1 MTYIKTVDA
10 DGAMVTLEKLDPPI
24 WVWVQA
30 SNGSVLRCG
39 KGTAQGVVS
48 QDGTVLY
55 YLEGQSVPGAVRKA
69 VALTAAEYEELAA
82 GYEFPEEPEEPD
94 PTPVTTEE
102 PMLSRAEMQARI
114 LSLEDE
120 LAATKILL
128 GVSE

>member
-39 KGTAQGVVS
+39 EGTAQGVVS

-55 YLEGQSVPGAVRKA
+55 YLEGQTVPGAVRKA
-69 VALTAAEYEELAA
+69 VVLTAAEYEELAA
-82 GYEFPEEPEEPD
+82 GYEFPEEPD
-94 PTPVTTEE
+94 PTPGTTEE
-102 PMLSRAEMQARI
+102 PMLSRAEMQARV